1 MGKPGGRRGLVTGV
15 LGVALFFSLTMN
27 VVGAGN
33 LTEVKAYLNT
43 GIKVMLNGKRFEPVE
58 PGSGTKLVPITY
70 RGATYLPMRAVA
82 EAAGVKV
89 TWDGNTQTA
98 YLGEVEGDIAAA
110 EIHYIKASPEFTYN
124 GDKTYRLASRTPD
137 ELKTADGAVFDFG
150 YVTGGYRSV
159 NLQVNSNFEYD
170 KFKAKFYAA
179 DSLTDEDLT
188 IKITDENQVV
198 VKEQKVKD
206 GSVTELE
213 LGVKDAKTLYIYI
226 QGDQSILGD
235 PMLGQ

>member
-1 MGKPGGRRGLVTGV
+1 MGKPGGRRGLVTG
-15 LGVALFFSLTMN
+15 ALFFSLTMN

-43 GIKVMLNGKRFEPVE
+43 GIKVMLYGKRFEPVE

-70 RGATYLPMRAVA
+70 RGSTYLPMRAVA
-82 EAAGVKV
+82 EAAGMKV
-89 TWDGNTQTA
+89 TWDANTQTA
-98 YLGEVEGDIAAA
+98 YLGEAEGDIAA
-110 EIHYIKASPEFTYN
+110 EINYIKASPEFTYN

-137 ELKTADGAVFDFG
+137 ELKTAAGTVFDFG

-159 NLQVNSNFEYD
+159 NLQVNANFECD

-179 DSLTDEDLT
+179 DSLSDEDLT

-213 LGVKDAKTLYIYI
+213 LGVKDAKTLYVYV
-226 QGDQSILGD
+226 QGDQSILGE
-235 PMLGQ
+235 PMLGK